1 MVDLHAGAGT
11 VDVSATIPPDW
22 PAFWDNVMSTN
33 ADIRVTDAA
42 GVLLTYQITSWNYG
56 NKAGVIEV
64 DGWVSPNVTAG
75 SVLWVYWDNPNGPSS
90 GAGSFSVSSAKTG
103 TIQIGSPGSGSEYV
117 INARPEAAGS
127 DNAQVI
133 LAKTPTEIQ
142 HIWWNLRPVMMKR
155 RKSGE
160 GSRLLEELETATYTV
175 THSDGSDTSSAM
187 AIAGDIRALHPAWV
201 RTPIQAG
208 TDTANYVVTLKV
220 TTTENRT
227 LHFHTTIK
235 VRTIDAPTP

>member
-56 NKAGVIEV
+56 NKAGVIEG

-142 HIWWNLRPVMMKR
+142 HIWWNLLPVMMKR
-155 RKSGE
+155 RMSGE

>member
-22 PAFWDNVMSTN
+22 PAFWENVMSTN
-33 ADIRVTDAA
+33 ADVHITDA
-42 GVLLTYQITSWNYG
+42 GGGPVTYQITGWNYG

-142 HIWWNLRPVMMKR
+142 HIWWNLLPVMMKR
-155 RKSGE
+155 RMSGE

-208 TDTANYVVTLKV
+208 TDTSNYVVTLKV

>member
-11 VDVSATIPPDW
+11 VAVSAPIPPDW
-22 PAFWDNVMSTN
+22 PAFWANVMSTN
-33 ADIRVTDAA
+33 AAIRVTAAA

-142 HIWWNLRPVMMKR
+142 HIWWNLLPVMMKR
-155 RKSGE
+155 RMSGE

-208 TDTANYVVTLKV
+208 TDAANYVVTLKV

-235 VRTIDAPTP
+235 VRTIDAPPP